1 MHEDVKKY
9 AENNDI
15 KGLRYIFVD
24 CLDVDPTFEKYTEDF
39 EYCKNK
45 AGLFEAHKELTQ
57 MTENQKMW
65 DDGYWVQLK
74 MDILKNFS
82 RERFQHMRQVAQVVY
97 AEKIVRITAEREEQR
112 RWLEEK
118 RRQSVQEN
126 QALLNEEHNRNE
138 QPEKRNI
145 EHVQTSKREE
155 QERRL
160 EEKRRQLAKENQR
173 VSDEER
179 RQKER
184 LEKRR
189 TDSAQMTVPFMENS
203 DSKKVL
209 GVVLIVVIIL
219 IIILIIV
226 GM

>member
-39 EYCKNK
+39 EYCKNI

-74 MDILKNFS
+74 TDMLKNFS

-97 AEKIVRITAEREEQR
+97 AEKIVRIAAEREEQR

-118 RRQSVQEN
+118 RRQ
-126 QALLNEEHNRNE
+126 
-138 QPEKRNI
+138 
-145 EHVQTSKREE
+145 
-155 QERRL
+155 
-160 EEKRRQLAKENQR
+160 LAKENQR
-173 VSDEER
+173 VLDEER

-184 LEKRR
+184 FEKRR